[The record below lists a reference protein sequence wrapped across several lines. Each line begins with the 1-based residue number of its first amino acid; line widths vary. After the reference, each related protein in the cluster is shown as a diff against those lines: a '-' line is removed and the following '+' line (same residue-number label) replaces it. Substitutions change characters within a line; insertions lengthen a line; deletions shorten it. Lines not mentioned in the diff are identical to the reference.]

1 MCTTCGCGGHE
12 AVVGSKTPYRHAS
25 RAAPFSAHAPG
36 GHTHGDGHRH
46 SPDAHAQARVIEVE
60 RDLLARNDALAD
72 ANRRWLAERGIFAV
86 NLMSSPGSGKTTLL
100 ARTIDAWKSRSPVS
114 VIEGDQQTSL
124 DAERIRA
131 TGAPALQVNT
141 GKGCHLDARMVGAAL
156 AELDPPRC
164 SVLFVE
170 NVGNLVCPAA
180 FDLGEAR
187 KVVILSVT
195 EGEDKPMKYPDMFCA
210 ADLVIVNKLD
220 LAPYCDFDLA
230 QATAYAQRVNPGVE
244 VIALS
249 AKTGAGFDRWLDWLA
264 QAMASTQ
271 ATCAELASLPAA
283 WGTALPIHGREP

>member
-12 AVVGSKTPYRHAS
+12 AVIGSKTPYRHAA
-25 RAAPFSAHAPG
+25 RAVAFAAGAHPHGERHRPPPAGYAPS
-36 GHTHGDGHRH
+36 
-46 SPDAHAQARVIEVE
+46 RVIEVE

-131 TGAPALQVNT
+131 TGVPALQVNT

-180 FDLGEAR
+180 FDLGEGR

-195 EGEDKPMKYPDMFCA
+195 EGEDKPMKYPDMFAA

-220 LAPYCDFDLA
+220 LAPHCDFDLA

-264 QAMASTQ
+264 HAMASTQ

-283 WGTALPIHGREP
+283 WGTALPVHGREP